1 MTSGR
6 MDSTSL
12 TAPSLAADEPQDA
25 APPLRQSSRFL
36 YLYALAAAG
45 GAVAYVPFLTILL
58 PVRVSTL
65 AGDDAVSVLAYA
77 AFAGATAASLANIA
91 FGWLSD
97 RSGDRRPWIVAGLV
111 LSCLLLLSVR
121 TATSVPVLIAVI
133 VLWQICLNMMLAP
146 LAAWAGDLVP
156 DSQKGLLGGL
166 LSFAP
171 ALGALSGAL
180 VTLPAMA
187 SPDERLGLVAA
198 MVVGLVVPALL
209 FGAPRPMPQLMAR
222 REPEEADE
230 RKAAAGG
237 TAVARMWLARLLVQ
251 IAEAMLFAYL
261 LLWFRSIEPGY
272 SDNDTATLLFIV
284 LGIGVPLALLTGRW
298 SDLADRPIAPL
309 AVGAGIAAVGL
320 LIMALAPT
328 LTLAIAGYVVFGLAS
343 TVFLALHSSQ
353 TLRVLTRPRTRGRDL
368 GLFNLTNTVPSL
380 IMPWF
385 ALALVPAFGFAALF
399 LLLSGLAL
407 LACVLLLSIS
417 RRG

>member
-1 MTSGR
+1 MP
-6 MDSTSL
+6 L
-12 TAPSLAADEPQDA
+12 TAPTVPVDHGKDA
-25 APPLRQSSRFL
+25 APPTRQSARFL

-58 PVRVSTL
+58 PVRVSSLT
-65 AGDDAVSVLAYA
+65 GEDAVSVLAYT

-97 RSGDRRPWIVAGLV
+97 LTGDRRPWIVAGLV
-111 LSCLLLLSVR
+111 LSCLLLLSVSM
-121 TATSVPVLIAVI
+121 ATSVPVLIGVI

-198 MVVGLVVPALL
+198 MVIGLVLPALL

-222 REPEEADE
+222 REPAEADE
-230 RKAAAGG
+230 SKAATGG

-284 LGIGVPLALLTGRW
+284 LGVGVPLALLTGRW
-298 SDLADRPIAPL
+298 SDKADRPIAPL
-309 AVGAGIAAVGL
+309 AAGAGIAAVGL
-320 LIMALAPT
+320 LVMALAPS

-353 TLRVLTRPRTRGRDL
+353 TLRVLTKPQTRGRDL

-407 LACVLLLSIS
+407 LACILLLSIA
-417 RRG
+417 RRT

>member
-6 MDSTSL
+6 MDSMSL

-77 AFAGATAASLANIA
+77 AFAGATAASLANIV

-97 RSGDRRPWIVAGLV
+97 RTGDRRPWIVAGLV

-187 SPDERLGLVAA
+187 SQDERLGLVAA

-298 SDLADRPIAPL
+298 SDLAERPIAPL

-320 LIMALAPT
+320 LVMALAPT

-417 RRG
+417 RRA

>member
-1 MTSGR
+1 
-6 MDSTSL
+6 
-12 TAPSLAADEPQDA
+12 
-25 APPLRQSSRFL
+25 
-36 YLYALAAAG
+36 
-45 GAVAYVPFLTILL
+45 
-58 PVRVSTL
+58 
-65 AGDDAVSVLAYA
+65 
-77 AFAGATAASLANIA
+77 
-91 FGWLSD
+91 
-97 RSGDRRPWIVAGLV
+97 
-111 LSCLLLLSVR
+111 
-121 TATSVPVLIAVI
+121 
-133 VLWQICLNMMLAP
+133 
-146 LAAWAGDLVP
+146 
-156 DSQKGLLGGL
+156 
-166 LSFAP
+166 
-171 ALGALSGAL
+171 GAL

-222 REPEEADE
+222 RAPEEAHE

-328 LTLAIAGYVVFGLAS
+328 LTLPI
-343 TVFLALHSSQ
+343 
-353 TLRVLTRPRTRGRDL
+353 
-368 GLFNLTNTVPSL
+368 
-380 IMPWF
+380 
-385 ALALVPAFGFAALF
+385 
-399 LLLSGLAL
+399 
-407 LACVLLLSIS
+407 
-417 RRG
+417 